1 MIASS
6 PAHPLG
12 TAAGCNEVTL
22 QCCGNQHQP
31 PHIFTHIHRPQN
43 AHGTGG
49 WPVCWKS
56 WNSSPRRRTA
66 CCTWAAS
73 CCLRQ
78 PWARPCPRGWVDG
91 ILHRFCTHA
100 QPSDHRQVP
109 ACWALR
115 EHDAVGKG
123 V

>member
-1 MIASS
+1 M
-6 PAHPLG
+6 L
-12 TAAGCNEVTL
+12 EKL
-22 QCCGNQHQP
+22 EQQP
-31 PHIFTHIHRPQN
+31 PQTHSLLHLGSIVLSAAALGQALPQ
-43 AHGTGG
+43 
-49 WPVCWKS
+49 
-56 WNSSPRRRTA
+56 R
-66 CCTWAAS
+66 
-73 CCLRQ
+73 L
-78 PWARPCPRGWVDG
+78 VDG